1 MAISVRV
8 VLRSFAGSRYSSSC
22 RNYARRHQSRGSIP
36 KCATYVFGERFDK
49 SDDQILYMVSIEVLT
64 DVWLY
69 NFSIAIL
76 GTVRKT
82 VGQVVFQ
89 ALDAIGECC
98 VFADDR
104 CRVKL
109 EAEEGIIKV
118 LLPSDSSISTLNI
131 LRSQAIRETYAS
143 WWLIAA
149 THWSA

>member
-1 MAISVRV
+1 MCS
-8 VLRSFAGSRYSSSC
+8 
-22 RNYARRHQSRGSIP
+22 
-36 KCATYVFGERFDK
+36 ERFDK

-109 EAEEGIIKV
+109 ETKQWVIEV
-118 LLPSDSSISTLNI
+118 LFPSARAVSRAKTGVVEDVRMVVVDGCDPLKCVADELGALLSWDGRRD
-131 LRSQAIRETYAS
+131 LRYS
-143 WWLIAA
+143 
-149 THWSA
+149 